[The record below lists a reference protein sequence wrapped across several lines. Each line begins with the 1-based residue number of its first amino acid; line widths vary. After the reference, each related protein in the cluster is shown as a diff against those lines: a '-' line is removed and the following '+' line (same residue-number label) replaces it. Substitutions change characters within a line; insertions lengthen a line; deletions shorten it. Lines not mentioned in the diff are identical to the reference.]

1 LGRAPT
7 VANAYRP
14 RAQVPRDQQ
23 ALPAALKDLDEAI
36 RCATPGSTRLAEY
49 HFARGQSLHQ
59 LQRFD
64 DALAGYQAAL
74 TINQDHAEA
83 LRMSADVLLALK
95 RGPEARAAFDRYL
108 AKDRKDAAAYR
119 QRGFERAKAGDHAGA
134 LTDYSHALE
143 IEPNTAAARAR
154 RGWEYLNEAAQLA
167 LRDFEAAMKSE
178 PHNGEL
184 YNGRG
189 YALVQLGR
197 YREGVED

>member
-1 LGRAPT
+1 
-7 VANAYRP
+7 
-14 RAQVPRDQQ
+14 
-23 ALPAALKDLDEAI
+23 
-36 RCATPGSTRLAEY
+36 
-49 HFARGQSLHQ
+49 
-59 LQRFD
+59 
-64 DALAGYQAAL
+64 
-74 TINQDHAEA
+74 
-83 LRMSADVLLALK
+83 
-95 RGPEARAAFDRYL
+95 
-108 AKDRKDAAAYR
+108 
-119 QRGFERAKAGDHAGA
+119 GFERGKAGDHAGA

-197 YREGVED
+197 YREGVEDADEALRRGPARAAPNERMALAYNAACVYAQAAGKLMASEEPDRAKLVPRYTERAVDL